1 MTPPSRPPPDA
12 PPGPAATHLLGFDR
26 FDRRAWR
33 SVAQT
38 AGLDAIG
45 QRGARLLPGFE
56 TLVEDVFY
64 AFYKGDARLHP
75 AAELP
80 PSARVPRRLLAEVMG
95 APRFAE
101 TRDRAMLDPVAA
113 ARAAHVVGE
122 RLLRLVKR
130 DDLLL
135 DREVLDSHRMRD
147 AERTLRDLEAQ
158 REALEQMTAEAA
170 LDPDDPGP
178 DRLRQR
184 VMEVELDAEIELR
197 REALDAAE
205 DRAERMGD
213 GLPRPLMSRLRQAVD
228 GLPQTLMQ
236 IDAEVEQFGRELGG
250 GMRLDARQRL
260 ELGDRLA
267 RSEKLRKLAALVGA
281 FRRMARRTRR
291 RKTPRRGPEVFSVE
305 RGADVGRLL
314 AGELSA
320 LRHPALRR
328 DVRRR
333 FVEGGLLQYGLR
345 GDDDRGRGPMIVC
358 LDGSGS
364 MRGPRELWAKAVTL
378 TLAEQARRHGRA
390 CRAIVFDRRAEVF
403 ERELVPPRPPGG
415 ARRSPDSAAIVEFAE
430 HFPGGGTDFV
440 PPLEAALAAL
450 GESRYRKGDIVFVTD
465 GECDLPLDFER
476 RFAAEKS
483 RLGFRVLAVLV
494 DIGRVRGDV
503 LARFADEVHRVSE
516 LTGEAAMRVL
526 DGVR

>member
-1 MTPPSRPPPDA
+1 MSKGALTEGDATADA
-12 PPGPAATHLLGFDR
+12 PHLVGFDR
-26 FDRRAWR
+26 FDRRAWLE
-33 SVAQT
+33 VAGP
-38 AGLDAIG
+38 AGLLALG
-45 QRGARLLPGFE
+45 EQGGRLLPGFA

-64 AFYKGDARLHP
+64 AFYKGDARLRP
-75 AAELP
+75 AEDLP

-95 APRFAE
+95 APRFSA
-101 TRDRAMLDPVAA
+101 TRDRAMLDPVGA
-113 ARAAHVVGE
+113 ARAARTVGE
-122 RLLRLVKR
+122 RLLRLVRR

-135 DREVLDSHRMRD
+135 EREVLDSHRMRA
-147 AERTLRDLEAQ
+147 AEQALADLEERRA
-158 REALEQMTAEAA
+158 ALEEMTGEAA

-184 VMEVELDAEIELR
+184 VMEIEMDAEIELR
-197 REALDAAE
+197 REALDDAAE
-205 DRAERMGD
+205 RAEAMGD
-213 GLPRPLMSRLRQAVD
+213 ELPRPLMSRLRQAVD
-228 GLPQTLMQ
+228 GLPQSLMQ
-236 IDAEVEQFGRELGG
+236 LDAEVEQFGRELGG
-250 GMRLDARQRL
+250 GVKLDAHQRL

-291 RKTPRRGPEVFSVE
+291 RKTPRRGPEVFAVE
-305 RGADVGRLL
+305 RGADVSRLL

-320 LRHPALRR
+320 LRHPTLRR

-333 FVEGGLLQYGLR
+333 FVEGGLLQYALR
-345 GDDDRGRGPMIVC
+345 GPDDRGRGPMIVC

-378 TLAEQARRHGRA
+378 TLADRARRHGRA
-390 CRAIVFDRRAEVF
+390 CRAIVFDARPEVF

-415 ARRSPDSAAIVEFAE
+415 ARRLPDSGAIVEFAE

-450 GESRYRKGDIVFVTD
+450 GESRYRKGDVVFVTD
-465 GECDLPLDFER
+465 GEASLPAAFER
-476 RFAAEKS
+476 RFAEAKA

-494 DIGRVRGDV
+494 DIGRVRETT
-503 LARFADEVHRVSE
+503 LTRFADEVHRVSE

-526 DGVR
+526 GATT